1 MRGGGSQ
8 QSLECYQ
15 GVYQRKDGNTEQGS
29 SNKTGY
35 EQGGGRQE
43 EKRLLGCNIL
53 KERGWDRREQIW
65 KNSFE
70 LDNI

>member
-1 MRGGGSQ
+1 MAILNKGVQIKLVMNRGGG
-8 QSLECYQ
+8 
-15 GVYQRKDGNTEQGS
+15 RK
-29 SNKTGY
+29 
-35 EQGGGRQE
+35 E
-43 EKRLLGCNIL
+43 EKKRLLGCNIL